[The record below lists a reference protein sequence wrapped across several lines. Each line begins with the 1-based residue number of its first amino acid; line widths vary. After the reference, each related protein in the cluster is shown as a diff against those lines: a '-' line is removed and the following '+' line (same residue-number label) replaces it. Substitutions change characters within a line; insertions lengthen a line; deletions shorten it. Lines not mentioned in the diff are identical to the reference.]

1 VHDDVSGSGP
11 PDSPRPSDNDLPTAV
26 DHDTGNTS
34 PGAGKDARKRRA
46 LVIGAYVAA
55 AAAFT
60 ALGFGGTAVIRSQ
73 TGTAAAA
80 AAIPTPPPANQKFV
94 EDDDGTGADSQQNI
108 LESTVP
114 GLTRISSSRGSGA
127 GIVLTRSGL
136 VLTSSQ
142 IVPGRGAITVRVL
155 PSGHAYQATLVGS
168 DTTHGLALLQMR
180 GGSAF
185 KPVAVGNSKEFAVG
199 AATTSVSTSA
209 GGKAFTLAVGNVTS
223 ASAAATIGGHRIT
236 GLMQT
241 TAQVFPG
248 ASAGGPLV
256 NLSGQVVGIDLS
268 GSAHGAAVTSYAVP
282 INEALQV
289 ARDLKH

>member
-1 VHDDVSGSGP
+1 VHDDVSGSGK
-11 PDSPRPSDNDLPTAV
+11 PDSPRPTENDLPAAV
-26 DHDTGNTS
+26 DNDTGNTS

-60 ALGFGGTAVIRSQ
+60 AIGFGGTALIRGQ

-80 AAIPTPPPANQKFV
+80 SAIPTPPSANQTFV
-94 EDDDGTGADSQQNI
+94 EDDDGTGADSQENI
-108 LESTVP
+108 RQSTVP
-114 GLTRISSSRGSGA
+114 GLTRISSARGSGS
-127 GIVLTRSGL
+127 GVVLTQSGL

-142 IVPGRGAITVRVL
+142 IVPGRGAVTVRVL
-155 PSGHAYQATLVGS
+155 PSGHAYQAKVVGS
-168 DTTHGLALLQMR
+168 DTAHGLALLQIQ

-185 KPVAVGNSKEFAVG
+185 KPVAVGNSKDFADG
-199 AATTSVSTSA
+199 AAATSVSTSA
-209 GGKAFTLAVGNVTS
+209 SGKAFTLAVGNVS
-223 ASAAATIGGHRIT
+223 NASAATTIGGHRIT

-248 ASAGGPLV
+248 QSAGGPVV

-268 GSAHGAAVTSYAVP
+268 GSAHGASITSYAVP

>member
-1 VHDDVSGSGP
+1 VHDDVSGGGQ
-11 PDSPRPSDNDLPTAV
+11 PDSPQPSESDLPVAV
-26 DHDTGNTS
+26 DKGAGNTS
-34 PGAGKDARKRRA
+34 PSTRKDTRKHRA
-46 LVIGAYVAA
+46 LIIGAYVAA

-60 ALGFGGTAVIRSQ
+60 AIGFGGTVLIRGE
-73 TGTAAAA
+73 TGTAS
-80 AAIPTPPPANQKFV
+80 AIPTPPSANQNFV
-94 EDDDGTGADSQQNI
+94 EDDDGTGADSQENI

-114 GLTRISSSRGSGA
+114 GLTRVGSSRGSGS
-127 GIVLTRSGL
+127 GVVLTQSGL

-142 IVPGRGAITVRVL
+142 IVAATGAVTVRVL
-155 PSGHAYQATLVGS
+155 PSGHAYQAKVVGS
-168 DTTHGLALLQMR
+168 DATHGLALLQIQ

-209 GGKAFTLAVGNVTS
+209 SGKAFTLAVGNVNS
-223 ASAAATIGGHRIT
+223 ADAAATIGGHRIT

-248 ASAGGPLV
+248 QSAGGPVV

-268 GSAHGAAVTSYAVP
+268 GSAHGASVTSYAVP
-282 INEALQV
+282 INKALQV